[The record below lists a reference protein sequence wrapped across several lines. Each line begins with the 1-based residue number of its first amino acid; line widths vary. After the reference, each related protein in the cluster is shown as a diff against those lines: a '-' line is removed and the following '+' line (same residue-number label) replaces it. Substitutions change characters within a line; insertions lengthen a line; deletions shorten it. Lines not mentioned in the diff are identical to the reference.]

1 MIMVDSLEAQLED
14 AEASGT
20 SSEIEGFNISE
31 VIAELNK
38 ALNESSFY
46 AKSNISERNL
56 RGILRANA
64 FQGYLFSRYGF
75 RITVLDSLIDSKLQQ
90 VLSVNGKGRKEIA
103 DIISKGTIKAEV
115 KSGIDI
121 ADKLFGG
128 SPR

>member
-1 MIMVDSLEAQLED
+1 MTESLEAQLED
-14 AEASGT
+14 AEASG
-20 SSEIEGFNISE
+20 SVSNLEGFNISE
-31 VIAELNK
+31 LISELNN

-46 AKSNISERNL
+46 AKSNITERNL

-64 FQGYLFSRYGF
+64 FQGYLYSRYGF
-75 RITVLDSLIDSKLQQ
+75 RISALDKLIDNKLQQ

-115 KSGIDI
+115 RSGIDI

-128 SPR
+128 PR